1 MTELIAGLLAIW
13 FLCLGLAIMVRQHR
27 RFLHWSWRQ
36 AQRPFRWAWARW
48 RTEIMSFF
56 FGVGLAKIV
65 QWNAVF
71 WPVAIAAG
79 IILAVWLLGLA
90 ITHFA
95 ITPNGARVYIDR
107 SREVIADATGYL
119 WNNLRTQI
127 IWFSIGMIAS
137 IFVKA
142 R

>member
-1 MTELIAGLLAIW
+1 MPGSLERWTAWTSTNFPAARKRIRTLQRGCWMSELVVGLLTIW
-13 FLCLGLAIMVRQHR
+13 FLFLGLAIMVRQHR
-27 RFLHWSWRQ
+27 RFFHWSWRQ

-95 ITPNGARVYIDR
+95 ITPNGARVYI
-107 SREVIADATGYL
+107 
-119 WNNLRTQI
+119 
-127 IWFSIGMIAS
+127 
-137 IFVKA
+137 
-142 R
+142 

>member
-1 MTELIAGLLAIW
+1 MSEIIAGLLAIW
-13 FLCLGLAIMVRQHR
+13 FLCLGLAVMVRQHR

-48 RTEIMSFF
+48 RTQIIAFF
-56 FGVGLAKIV
+56 AGIGIGKMV
-65 QWNAVF
+65 QWNAFF

-79 IILAVWLLGLA
+79 IILAVWLLGLIIA
-90 ITHFA
+90 HFVA
-95 ITPNGARVYIDR
+95 VPNGARVYTDR
-107 SREVIADATGYL
+107 SREIIADAAGYL
-119 WNNLRTQI
+119 WVKFRTQI

-137 IFVKA
+137 IFLKA